1 MSECNCGYYPAVVIP
16 GIGQSKT
23 ALYSADGKML
33 KTAWPV
39 DIDGKKLLK
48 ALSFQAFKTVMTGD
62 DSKLLKKLKELVAQE
77 V

>member
-1 MSECNCGYYPAVVIP
+1 MSECNCGYYPTVVIP

-39 DIDGKKLLK
+39 DIDGKKLL
-48 ALSFQAFKTVMTGD
+48 
-62 DSKLLKKLKELVAQE
+62 
-77 V
+77 